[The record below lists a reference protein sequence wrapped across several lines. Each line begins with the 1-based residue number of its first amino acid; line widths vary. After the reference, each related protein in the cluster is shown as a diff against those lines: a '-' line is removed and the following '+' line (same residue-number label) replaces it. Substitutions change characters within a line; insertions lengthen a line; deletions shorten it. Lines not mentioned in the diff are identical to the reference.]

1 MSTGFQRTRTGR
13 TVLCIDATEKAVLVS
28 LAGQLIAFV
37 APAEAIDTTETADP
51 LAVIVGIDEVAET
64 PTDPALARMFPAAY
78 QDDEEAAGDFRRFTE
93 RDLRAGKVANA
104 ETVAAGLERSGEKVV
119 LNGAEAMC
127 WLGFLNDTRIAIGTR
142 LEITEE
148 NHDELAE
155 LPEED
160 PRAGLFD
167 VYDWLTFLQDSLV
180 QLQLLDS

>member
-13 TVLCIDATEKAVLVS
+13 TVLRVDTMEKTVLAS
-28 LAGQLIAFV
+28 LAEQMIAFV
-37 APAEAIDTTETADP
+37 APTQAPASSDP
-51 LAVIVGIDEVAET
+51 LAAIVGIDEVAET

-78 QDDEEAAGDFRRFTE
+78 RDDDEAAGDFRRFTE
-93 RDLRAGKVANA
+93 RDLRALKIANATKVA
-104 ETVAAGLERSGEKVV
+104 GCLERSGEKLV
-119 LNGAEAMC
+119 LTGDEALC

-155 LPEED
+155 LPVED

-180 QLQLLDS
+180 QLELDSE

>member
-13 TVLCIDATEKAVLVS
+13 TVLRVDAMEKTVLLS
-28 LAGQLIAFV
+28 LAEQMIAFV
-37 APAEAIDTTETADP
+37 APTQPATSVDP
-51 LAVIVGIDEVAET
+51 LAAIVGIDEVAET

-78 QDDEEAAGDFRRFTE
+78 QDDDEAAGDFRRFTE
-93 RDLRAGKVANA
+93 RDLRALKIANASKVA
-104 ETVAAGLERSGEKVV
+104 GCLERSGEKLV
-119 LNGAEAMC
+119 LTGDEALC

-155 LPEED
+155 LPAED

-180 QLQLLDS
+180 QLELDAD